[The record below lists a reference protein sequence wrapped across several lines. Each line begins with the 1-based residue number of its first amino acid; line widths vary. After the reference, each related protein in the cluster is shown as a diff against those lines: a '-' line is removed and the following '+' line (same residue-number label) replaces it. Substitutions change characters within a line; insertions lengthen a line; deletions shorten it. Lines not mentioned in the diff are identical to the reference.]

1 MGKNKANPRYHVVS
15 IRVTDAE
22 KALLD
27 SLTKRGRTSISSLMR
42 VAMNNYMSL
51 PAGEKSH

>member
-42 VAMNNYMSL
+42 AAMNNYMSL
-51 PAGEKSH
+51 PAVEKPH